1 MFSLGEVALR
11 PLRIDDIDTLYTWE
25 TDPELNILGGWT
37 PSARLGPEAFRRKFE
52 RRIEEP
58 EDDRVTFAIEWEA
71 RFVGYIELALIDR
84 REARAA
90 VGIVIGDRSAWRRGV
105 GSGAV
110 RILLDYGFT
119 VMGLERIYA
128 EVYDY
133 NQASR
138 RLFERVGFAHE
149 GVLRQHE
156 FHNGARQDTHVFG
169 MLPAEFRA
177 RYPTLFPLP
186 GAADRDAD
194 ADS

>member
-1 MFSLGEVALR
+1 MFTLGEVALR
-11 PLRIDDIDTLYTWE
+11 PLRADDIDTLYTWE

-37 PSARLGPEAFRRKFE
+37 PSARLAPEAFRRKYE

-58 EDDRVTFAIEWEA
+58 DNDRVTFAIELEG
-71 RFVGYIELALIDR
+71 RLVGYIELAQIDR
-84 REARAA
+84 REGRAA

-105 GSGAV
+105 GSAAV

-133 NQASR
+133 NEASR
-138 RLFERVGFAHE
+138 RLFEHVGFVHE

-156 FHNGARQDTHVFG
+156 FHNGVRQDTHVYG

-186 GAADRDAD
+186 GAADRGAGGER
-194 ADS
+194 